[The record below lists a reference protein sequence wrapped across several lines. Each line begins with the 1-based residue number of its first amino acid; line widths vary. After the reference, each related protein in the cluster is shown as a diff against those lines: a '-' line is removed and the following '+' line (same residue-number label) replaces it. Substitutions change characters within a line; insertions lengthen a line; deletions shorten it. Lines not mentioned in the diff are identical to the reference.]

1 MASNSLGC
9 IGIIG
14 AGLMG
19 HGIALQFA
27 IGGYEV
33 SLQDTTE
40 ENLEL
45 ALQNIVSTLSLL
57 QDQGLVDEE
66 TAKSAPGHIRTS
78 TSLSGAVSD
87 AGLVVEAVFEN
98 LELKQRIF
106 VDLDRHCPPGTIL
119 TSNTSSY
126 MTSQLAPVTNRAD
139 KVVVANWWNP
149 PYLLPLVEVVRG
161 PQTSD
166 ETIAITRDV
175 LESVGKRPI
184 VLQKESLGF
193 IGNRMQFA
201 LLREALSIV
210 EKGIATAADVD
221 TVVKTGFG
229 RRLAVAGPLEVF
241 DMAGWDT
248 ISHIIDELFP
258 DLDTSAQNFKVLKDM
273 VAQGNLGVKSGRGF
287 YRWNNEAVHA
297 LRGRIA
303 HALSSLEQIAE

>member
-1 MASNSLGC
+1 MASNSLAC

-78 TSLSGAVSD
+78 TSLSEAVSD
-87 AGLVVEAVFEN
+87 AGLIVEAVFEN

-106 VDLDRHCPPGTIL
+106 VDLDRHCSPGTIL

-287 YRWNNEAVHA
+287 YSWNNEEVHA